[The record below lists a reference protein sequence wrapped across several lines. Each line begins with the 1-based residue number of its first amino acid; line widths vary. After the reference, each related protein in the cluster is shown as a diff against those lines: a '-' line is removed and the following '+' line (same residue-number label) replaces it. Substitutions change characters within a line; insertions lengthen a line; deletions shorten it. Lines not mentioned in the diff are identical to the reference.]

1 MRKICG
7 IAMALALSVVVVA
20 GCTSVQDGHAVS
32 DPAFTANGDGVIVA
46 LLDPGNYPTKPLD
59 PMGTAGGR
67 GHVVESQRMAE
78 YLVLPS
84 DVDKSMTTQGN
95 LDGLGT
101 AIPLPTAGLIDGFV
115 VSGTEKILESHHYV
129 AGFAAQRFGSTR
141 AMTVMV
147 ARFPDEATAADAA
160 TQMAAVPA
168 PAGSRAPFPI
178 PRHPEALGST
188 FDVGDGAHYVESYA
202 AHGPYVLYQFVNSQE
217 SPNGAADLAA
227 ATLDRQVPRIDGFAP
242 TDPAKLGDLP
252 LDPDGLYA
260 ATLHQESDAK
270 DFTQGVYGR
279 QGGLAYEGDTGSM
292 GEVYTDTGVDTVV
305 RGAAVVYQTKD
316 AASARRF
323 TDALVRDAD
332 GDKAF
337 KPIPGVLGLPESRCY
352 DGTTGRS
359 GPNSA
364 IFQCVA
370 TAGRYAFRVFSHQK
384 LDVSQRTASQYLML
398 NSRR

>member
-1 MRKICG
+1 
-7 IAMALALSVVVVA
+7 
-20 GCTSVQDGHAVS
+20 
-32 DPAFTANGDGVIVA
+32 
-46 LLDPGNYPTKPLD
+46 
-59 PMGTAGGR
+59 
-67 GHVVESQRMAE
+67 MAE

-101 AIPLPTAGLIDGFV
+101 AIPMPTAGLIDGFV

-168 PAGSRAPFPI
+168 PGGTRVPFPI

-188 FDVGDGAHYVESYA
+188 FDVGDGAHYVESYT

-337 KPIPGVLGLPESRCY
+337 KPIPAVLGLPESRCY

-384 LDVSQRTASQYLML
+384 LDVAQRTASQYLML